1 MPSPETSTRR
11 IIRRLE
17 AEGWVNR
24 GGGRHDV
31 FEHPQRQGRIAVPR
45 HRAVSTFVARQIAKL
60 AGWKE

>member
-31 FEHPQRQGRIAVPR
+31 LNIHSGNTVSPYPGIAE
-45 HRAVSTFVARQIAKL
+45 VSPFVARQIAKL